1 MEKTEI
7 ELLKIEI
14 ESLKEQLKK
23 TKTKVKRKKIPDG
36 VFVMEECWDSYSQYP
51 KECHIVAFTKKQLEQ
66 IDEDGTAKFIENDDK
81 IREKSPTVQDL
92 IDFWNDS
99 IEQ

>member
-23 TKTKVKRKKIPDG
+23 AKTKRKKIRDD
-36 VFVMEECWDSYSQYP
+36 VFVMQEDWDYYSEYP

-66 IDEDGTAKFIENDDK
+66 IDEDGTARFIENDDK

-99 IEQ
+99 IES